1 MSEYIDERIVSI
13 KFDNSGFAEG
23 VSETQKSLD
32 NLNKSLQ
39 FEGASEGGKE
49 LAKTFKDISTEAKKT
64 DLSPIGD
71 AVENIGEKFNALRT
85 IATGVFLKIGAD
97 AVEMGKKLIKAVSID
112 PISQGFEKYQSI
124 LTSQMTLTAAL
135 GGKTEEEIE
144 TNAERIKEVLD
155 ELAWYADE
163 TAYSLDDMVKNVSQF
178 ANYGVDLEDAKTAM
192 MGIANA
198 SAKSGAPLAMA
209 SHAMEGFSKAMGQG
223 YMSYQ
228 VWRTW
233 LNSSKITT
241 LDFKQTMIDTA
252 KAFAKEAGSIGNAAY
267 ENGELIVDMGKTMGK
282 VQVTAENLESTLTK
296 GRWLTKDVMLAALS
310 KYSAAMDDFYE
321 ATDHG
326 KTAVSELFENSEAG
340 FDKFST
346 EAFKYAQQCKT
357 LNDVIEALF
366 DATSTTWYRI
376 FQSLIGDYKQTVS
389 MWSNFAEYLFDWFV
403 YPLQDVAS
411 MIKEFAESNSN
422 IMDEQTGKMMT
433 MRDVIVDSFMNIM
446 EAISSV
452 INPIREAF
460 DAVFHPF
467 ETMPE
472 KLQNGVEKFHDFT
485 KSLILTKDEAE
496 RLRDKFIAFF
506 SVLKNIWEVFKS
518 IGNIIKKYVFPI
530 IQKVAEFAIKV
541 LTTIFKVFIKII
553 SAISSFVSQ
562 VFGVRDIVADIKE
575 DILEAAES
583 IDSMT
588 ESAEDNEEALDS
600 LYDSYTDY
608 NDLLD
613 DYISK
618 AGDATDAIDNLTEAE
633 KKNAKTSKASKEK
646 DYTIP
651 GGYDGTSY
659 LSYYQ
664 AMEKANNKRLA
675 EFIKEKNITEKQ
687 YSQVIKMLEARDKGY
702 YISLSEMAE
711 SSGLAFD
718 TMSELYKIIDQ
729 TTVAYDK
736 TERAISDILNKDAEA
751 KKWET
756 IWDGINEAQKATLIT
771 YGDQETALQ
780 MYFKQGIK
788 DYKQIANAIG
798 IEEWKIREVI
808 GAYKEAYDVE
818 ELLAKKKL
826 EVNADNIDAARQ
838 ELGYIKRKNQEKEK
852 EIRNTERDRSIAE
865 RNARIAERN
874 KRVQT
879 SANATTSKSVKV
891 IGNAIKQIPI
901 IGTAF
906 KVLGK
911 VFGSTSK
918 ATKNS
923 SKSVNESIHSVRS
936 YVDEISNNKFITTKD
951 NFYEVKESVDDVTE
965 SVKDVADET
974 SKTESAL
981 KKSTLNM
988 SKYFKDLS
996 NNTEASSKSI
1006 GDSAKKITEITNPKK
1021 SKNGTTNSKS
1031 GGSLVSQVET
1041 LFGDSD
1047 EKGLDLNS
1055 LKDKFNEFIEWLK
1068 DRFIY
1073 AFTFVKD
1080 KIIEKFNEIKDKIIS
1095 KLKEIKGKSIKEV
1108 FEPLIIKIK
1117 EIWSTFSN
1125 VFKNVKETMKGF
1137 FDAPVQTLAKVI
1149 EDIKN
1154 GFKSL
1159 FSKEDMEA
1167 GIGSAIVNLGEE
1179 SKNTFLAS
1187 IDDMLNRTWEKIKTF
1202 FKNKVDEA
1210 RNDSDNPFHGLV
1222 HMMDN
1227 LIDWWDDF
1235 TYDLNKYFKRIKA
1248 AIDVV
1253 FGEGT
1258 LFDKLSSGAL
1268 WRPFLDFLT
1277 DTIDKLDWF
1286 ERTFSKIKDSLKT
1299 GFKEAFDSLDTDAK
1313 TVLDNVINKIKS
1325 IVDYI
1330 KNFWENVAKAKE
1342 VISGGGGSDPNME
1355 ATGGLIGF
1363 VAKLSTKWDE
1373 FKEKLKEGIS
1383 WETIAKVDQLE
1394 LILDRII
1401 RAIANAWIKIGL
1413 AKMAMDI
1420 GSFFSS
1426 IGEGIENLTEPLKKN
1441 KDIGKTLIEIAAAI
1455 AILATS
1461 FFALSQ
1467 LDADAI
1473 ERATDAMESIA
1484 AVLLPIFTVVSGF
1497 TRLMQGS
1504 GTFGKAQTIPQAL
1517 GNGLEQMFGQKNTMK
1532 QAAALI
1538 LGIGAGIYLLAE
1550 AFGVLVDSTKDIS
1563 DTQWKRAIDTL
1574 LIIGGITVAAL
1585 IAIAGLMGML
1595 GKGKGGLAVGGIN
1608 IENKTIQKTISPI
1621 AETLKGFA
1629 IALGT
1634 LIIGFV
1640 AITKTIDKY
1649 LTNEDGTMMKG
1660 KFAAVTALL
1669 AGMIIAVGVLM
1680 WETTTQ
1686 AKKLQGYDPKTLKV
1700 FEGIM
1705 KPFLVGMATLIY
1717 GFQTLTKTIDKIEN
1731 PDTFKRATILLF
1743 SMLAAI
1749 GILMFI
1755 TVALAKWITGE
1766 KSDNLISMTKAL
1778 GVGGDGN
1785 VAGMAGLMSMTQK
1798 SKTKTSRGDVAEAI
1812 KAISAVAISLGF
1824 GIKLIASAYST
1835 IVSSIDS
1842 ISNEDTFKR
1851 SLGVLIAVLA
1861 AMAIFVAEVGI
1872 IGAKVPPG
1880 SADTFKS
1887 LAFVFVGIGA
1897 SVKLMAD
1904 GIGDLSKTF
1913 DKVSPDA
1920 ADKAKSAVNTIL
1932 IIMGVIFGALAAIA
1946 AFVPGG
1952 GVAITAASVAF
1963 AAIGAGM
1970 ALMASS
1976 VYILAK
1982 GLEALA
1988 MAMIKIGSAGEEIK
2002 KGIQVIIDVLP
2013 QVGEIIIGTIKA
2025 VIVGI
2030 VGGIA
2035 ESITEIATI
2044 IVEGFIQI
2052 LTIIVDNAPKILE
2065 KIRDMMPLI
2074 IEVLGMILS
2083 GIFEA
2088 LNTAMP
2094 QFREWFM
2101 KLIDLVE
2108 EAIGDILQFL
2118 IDEGVPKL
2126 EEIIGM
2132 ILAFIID
2139 EVIPQLEEALINF
2152 VKWLGDLG
2160 VEIVNSLTKI
2170 WNAIVTFIT
2179 DTVFPGIEEV
2189 WSSLLDLVDQLIDDM
2204 LTFLDNGIQDW
2215 GDQIIDIII
2224 DLIGVIEKGSS
2235 KITGAL
2241 ESLLLTVA
2249 DNIVSLFGT
2258 GGKVIGKLLT
2268 IPAKVVSSIITE
2280 FKNLL
2285 KGGSLFEQVF
2295 GDMGE
2300 GDSIEAKAGN
2310 MWKRIEKIFT
2320 DKDHAGINEAEQI
2333 SESAKKWGIYIAN
2346 GVAKGL
2352 DTTPKDLQ
2360 SNINSFWKNIEKGY
2374 NTAAGLDEKGVAVS
2388 SGKAYKL
2395 GENTAK
2401 GILKGL
2407 KDFAKNKET
2416 KDAAAALWKE
2426 IDKQFR
2432 KSAKIKSPSREA
2444 YKWGQYIGKGL
2455 TNGLEKS
2462 TYEVGQAAVD
2472 MWTSFSEPMMS
2483 EMDSFAAV
2491 TSSMLSQLLDANMDF
2506 NPVIT
2511 PVFDMSNL
2519 DAASSSMSAF
2529 FDAQDALE
2537 VAGSFNGMQ
2546 QSRVEA
2552 QNNQNGGDSSAS
2564 NGPTYNYVQNNY
2576 SPKALSAIE
2585 IYRRTKNQLNFRT
2598 ALGG

>member
-49 LAKTFKDISTEAKKT
+49 LTKTFKDISTEAKKT
-64 DLSPIGD
+64 DLSPIGE
-71 AVENIGEKFNALRT
+71 AVDNIGEKFNALRT

-112 PISQGFEKYQSI
+112 PIAQGFEKYQSI

-135 GGKTEEEIE
+135 GGKTEAEIE
-144 TNAERIKEVLD
+144 NNSGRIKETLD

-178 ANYGVDLEDAKTAM
+178 VNYGVNLEEAKTAM

-198 SAKSGAPLAMA
+198 SAKSGAPLALA

-252 KAFAKEAGSIGNAAY
+252 KAFAKESGSIGNAAY
-267 ENGELIVDMGKTMGK
+267 KNGELIVDMGKTMGK

-321 ATDHG
+321 ATNHG

-389 MWSNFAEYLFDWFV
+389 MWSDFAEYLFEWFV

-446 EAISSV
+446 KAISSV

-467 ETMPE
+467 ETIPE

-530 IQKVAEFAIKV
+530 IKKVAEFTIKV
-541 LTTIFKVFIKII
+541 LTSIFKVFIKII
-553 SAISSFVSQ
+553 SAISTFVSR

-588 ESAEDNEEALDS
+588 QSAEDNEEALDS
-600 LYDSYTDY
+600 LRDSYTDY

-618 AGDATDAIDNLTEAE
+618 AGDATNAIDDLTEAE
-633 KKNAKTSKASKEK
+633 KKNAKSSKASKEK

-664 AMEKANNKRLA
+664 AMEKANNKALA
-675 EFIKEKNITEKQ
+675 EFIKEKGITEKQ
-687 YSQVIKMLEARDKGY
+687 YNQVIKMLEARDKGY
-702 YISLSEMAE
+702 YITLSEMAE

-736 TERAISDILNKDAEA
+736 TDRAISDILNKDAEA

-852 EIRNTERDRSIAE
+852 EVRNTERDRSIAE

-879 SANATTSKSVKV
+879 SANSTTSKSVGI
-891 IGNAIKQIPI
+891 IGDAIKQIPI

-911 VFGSTSK
+911 VFGSTSQ

-923 SKSVNESIHSVRS
+923 SKSVNESIHSVKS

-965 SVKDVADET
+965 SVKDIANET
-974 SKTESAL
+974 SKTESSL
-981 KKSTLNM
+981 KKSTSNM
-988 SKYFKDLS
+988 SKYFKNLS
-996 NNTEASSKSI
+996 NNTETSSKSI
-1006 GDSAKKITEITNPKK
+1006 EKSTQKITEVTNTTE
-1021 SKNGTTNSKS
+1021 SGKNGTNSKS
-1031 GGSLVSQVET
+1031 GSSLVSQVEN
-1041 LFGDSD
+1041 LFGKSD
-1047 EKGLDLNS
+1047 EAGFNFDS

-1068 DRFIY
+1068 ERFIL
-1073 AFTFVKD
+1073 AFDFIKD
-1080 KIIEKFNEIKDKIIS
+1080 KAIKKFNEIKNKIVT
-1095 KLKEIKGKSIKEV
+1095 KLKEIKNKSIKEV
-1108 FEPLIIKIK
+1108 FDPLIMKIK
-1117 EIWSTFSN
+1117 EIWTTLSD
-1125 VFKNVKETMKGF
+1125 VLKNVKETMKGF
-1137 FDAPVQTLAKVI
+1137 FDAPMQTLAKAI

-1159 FSKEDMEA
+1159 FSKEGMGT
-1167 GIGSAIVNLGEE
+1167 GISSAFADLGEE
-1179 SKNTFLAS
+1179 SKNAFLAS
-1187 IDDMLNRTWEKIKTF
+1187 IDDMLKTTWEKIKTF
-1202 FKNKVDEA
+1202 FKNKIDEA
-1210 RNDSDNPFHGLV
+1210 RDDSDNPFHGLV

-1235 TYDLNKYFKRIKA
+1235 TYDINSYLKKIKA
-1248 AIDVV
+1248 AINVV

-1258 LFDKLSSGAL
+1258 LFDKLSSGTL

-1277 DTIDKLDWF
+1277 GIIDKLDTF
-1286 ERTFSKIKDSLKT
+1286 ERNIKKIKNSLKK
-1299 GFKEAFDSLDTDAK
+1299 GFKEAFDSLDADAK
-1313 TVLDNVINKIKS
+1313 TVLDNIINKIKS
-1325 IVDYI
+1325 IAEYA
-1330 KNFWENVAKAKE
+1330 KNFWKNVTKAKE
-1342 VISGGGGSDPNME
+1342 IISGGGGSDPNMK
-1355 ATGGLIGF
+1355 APGGLVGF
-1363 VAKLSTKWDE
+1363 IANLSLKWDE

-1401 RAIANAWIKIGL
+1401 RAIANAYVKIGF
-1413 AKMAMDI
+1413 AKMAVGI
-1420 GSFFSS
+1420 GNFFSS
-1426 IGEGIENLTEPLKKN
+1426 IGEGIENLTAPLNKN
-1441 KDIGKTLIEIAAAI
+1441 KDLGKTLIEIAVAI

-1467 LDADAI
+1467 LDSDAI
-1473 ERATDAMESIA
+1473 ERATDAMQAIS
-1484 AVLLPIFTVVSGF
+1484 AVLLPLFVAVSGF
-1497 TRLMQGS
+1497 TNVMQSS
-1504 GTFGKAQTIPQAL
+1504 GTFGEAETIPQAL
-1517 GNGLEQMFGQKNTMK
+1517 GNGLESFFGQKNTMK
-1532 QAAALI
+1532 QAATLI
-1538 LGIGAGIYLLAE
+1538 LSIAAGLYLVAE
-1550 AFGVLVDSTKDIS
+1550 AFGVLVNATKNIS
-1563 DTQWKRAIDTL
+1563 DTQWKRALETL
-1574 LIIGGITVAAL
+1574 GIIGFIIVGALVAIGIL
-1585 IAIAGLMGML
+1585 LKRL
-1595 GKGKGGLAVGGIN
+1595 GKGNGGLAVGGIN

-1629 IALGT
+1629 LALGT

-1649 LTNEDGTMMKG
+1649 LTNEDGTMMTG
-1660 KFAAVTALL
+1660 KFAAVTAIL
-1669 AGMIIAVGVLM
+1669 AGMVVSVGVLM
-1680 WETTTQ
+1680 WTTTKQ
-1686 AKKLQGYDPKTLKV
+1686 AEKLRGYDPQTLKV

-1717 GFQTLTKTIDKIEN
+1717 GFQTLTKVIDKIKE
-1731 PDTFKRATILLF
+1731 PDTFKRSTILLF

-1766 KSDNLISMTKAL
+1766 KSNNIISMTKAL
-1778 GVGGDGN
+1778 GAGGNGE
-1785 VAGMAGLMSMTQK
+1785 VSGIAGLMNMTQQ
-1798 SKTKTSRGDVAEAI
+1798 SKIKTSKGDVAEAI
-1812 KAISAVAISLGF
+1812 KAISAVGISLGF
-1824 GIKLIASAYST
+1824 GIKLIASAFST

-1842 ISNEDTFKR
+1842 ISNEDTFAK
-1851 SLGVLIAVLA
+1851 SLSVLKTVLF
-1861 AMAIFVAEVGI
+1861 AMGIFVAEVGI

-1897 SVKLMAD
+1897 AVKLMAD

-1920 ADKAKSAVNTIL
+1920 ADKARKSVNTIL

-1952 GVAITAASVAF
+1952 GIAITAASVAF

-2002 KGIQVIIDVLP
+2002 KGIQVIVDVLP
-2013 QVGEIIIGTIKA
+2013 QVGEIIIGTVKA
-2025 VIVGI
+2025 VIVGVI
-2030 VGGIA
+2030 GGIA
-2035 ESITEIATI
+2035 ESIVDIATI

-2101 KLIDLVE
+2101 KLLDLLE
-2108 EAIGDILQFL
+2108 EVIGDILAFL
-2118 IDEGVPKL
+2118 IDEVLPQLKDVMI
-2126 EEIIGM
+2126 EFVHWIGYD
-2132 ILAFIID
+2132 LAPMLIDSLGNIFNKIID
-2139 EVIPQLEEALINF
+2139 FFA
-2152 VKWLGDLG
+2152 
-2160 VEIVNSLTKI
+2160 
-2170 WNAIVTFIT
+2170 
-2179 DTVFPGIEEV
+2179 DTVFPGLKKLWKE
-2189 WSSLLDLVDQLIDDM
+2189 LLDLIHDLVLE
-2204 LTFLDNGIQDW
+2204 FLSYLERSVTDW
-2215 GDQIIDIII
+2215 GNKIIDIIVA
-2224 DLIGVIEKGSS
+2224 LIKVIENGVN
-2235 KITGAL
+2235 KITKAL
-2241 ESLLLTVA
+2241 ESLLLTIA
-2249 DNIVSLFGT
+2249 DNVYSFFKT
-2258 GGKVIGKLLT
+2258 GGKVLAKLLLIPKAIAEGFVEELKKQFGLNKDGSTKEKGTLWTIGKNIIEGLINGIT
-2268 IPAKVVSSIITE
+2268 KFVKGIGEVAK
-2280 FKNLL
+2280 KL
-2285 KGGSLFEQVF
+2285 
-2295 GDMGE
+2295 
-2300 GDSIEAKAGN
+2300 AKAFIDAITG
-2310 MWKRIEKIFT
+2310 
-2320 DKDHAGINEAEQI
+2320 KDA
-2333 SESAKKWGIYIAN
+2333 
-2346 GVAKGL
+2346 
-2352 DTTPKDLQ
+2352 
-2360 SNINSFWKNIEKGY
+2360 
-2374 NTAAGLDEKGVAVS
+2374 LDE
-2388 SGKAYKL
+2388 
-2395 GENTAK
+2395 
-2401 GILKGL
+2401 
-2407 KDFAKNKET
+2407 
-2416 KDAAAALWKE
+2416 
-2426 IDKQFR
+2426 
-2432 KSAKIKSPSREA
+2432 KSPSR
-2444 YKWGQYIGKGL
+2444 KLFGIGEYAGEGFI
-2455 TNGLEKS
+2455 NGIKS
-2462 TYEVGQAAVD
+2462 TSNGVKKVAKNLSDSFLKPMTKD
-2472 MWTSFSEPMMS
+2472 MNSFSAS
-2483 EMDSFAAV
+2483 
-2491 TSSMLSQLLDANMDF
+2491 TSSMFSQLANADMDV
-2506 NPVIT
+2506 NPTIT
-2511 PVFDMSNL
+2511 PIFDMSNWDIAKKKMTGEEIKIGAEKEL
-2519 DAASSSMSAF
+2519 SESEYDQMKSLAMGIGATKFAETSFLNKTAMSAEDYEKAKAMF
-2529 FDAQDALE
+2529 EEINAKLME
-2537 VAGSFNGMQ
+2537 KLNQ
-2546 QSRVEA
+2546 Q
-2552 QNNQNGGDSSAS
+2552 AS
-2564 NGPTYNYVQNNY
+2564 GTSEINYNYTQNNY
-2576 SPKALSAIE
+2576 SPKALSEIE
-2585 IYRRTKNQLNFRT
+2585 IYRRTNNQLNFRKFV
-2598 ALGG
+2598 GG